1 MDQILLGSAIAFLIT
16 FMAIPIIIHVAHARK
31 LFDLPDNRKI
41 HSIPIPALGGV
52 GIFAGF
58 MIASMFIISFYSQP
72 DFQYF
77 FAAMLVIFFL
87 GLKDDI
93 LVLSPSKKFMG
104 QVIASFLIVY
114 KGELTI
120 NHMHGFLGLNEI
132 PELFSFA
139 ITYLTII
146 VITNS
151 FNLIDGVD
159 GLAGS
164 LGILTTFLLGIF
176 FYFDGDL
183 GYSVMAFCMTGSLL
197 AFLIFN
203 HSPARIFMGDTGS
216 LLVGLVNSI
225 LIIHFINS
233 AGSPESVLPI
243 AASPAMGI
251 AILLIP
257 LYDTLRVFTIRII
270 NRKSPFTPDT
280 NHLHHLMLEKGMSHL
295 QITYTL
301 VGVNILMI
309 TLAYLMRDLNTNWVV
324 LSLLSIGIISSTLLH
339 LSARGRAMQL
349 PIDGV
354 IKMRD
359 YTEKEKVQPKE
370 RKKVSSVY

>member
-16 FMAIPIIIHVAHARK
+16 FLAIPIIIHVAHARK
-31 LFDLPDNRKI
+31 LFDLPDDRKI
-41 HSIPIPALGGV
+41 HIIPVPALGGV

-58 MIASMFIISFYSQP
+58 MIASLFIISFYSQP

-77 FAAMLVIFFL
+77 YASMLVIFFL
-87 GLKDDI
+87 GLKDDL

-114 KGELTI
+114 KGELII
-120 NHMHGFLGLNEI
+120 NNMHGFLGLNEI
-132 PELFSFA
+132 PQLFSYA
-139 ITYLTII
+139 VTYLTII

-164 LGILTTFLLGIF
+164 LGILTTFLLGTY
-176 FYFDGDL
+176 FYFNGDL
-183 GYSVMAFCMTGSLL
+183 AYSVMAFCMSGSLL

-225 LIIHFINS
+225 LVIHFINT
-233 AGSPESVLPI
+233 AGSPNSVIPI
-243 AASPAMGI
+243 SASPAMGI
-251 AILLIP
+251 AILMIP
-257 LYDTLRVFTIRII
+257 LYDTLRVFTLRII

-295 QITYTL
+295 SITYTM
-301 VGVNILMI
+301 VGVNVFII
-309 TLAYLMRDLNTNWVV
+309 ATAYFLRELNTNWVV
-324 LSLLSIGIISSTLLH
+324 LSLLTVGICSSTFLH
-339 LSARGRAMQL
+339 WSARGKAIQL
-349 PIDGV
+349 PSNGV
-354 IKMRD
+354 IKMRE
-359 YTEKEKVQPKE
+359 YSTTEQPQHEE
-370 RKKVSSVY
+370 REKVSSVL